1 MSAALISSRIRKARG
16 QGATR
21 RAEILN
27 AAQRLFLEQ
36 GFEHTTMRRLADAVG
51 VSATALYVYFADKDA
66 ILRAIAEMTFTEM
79 LAALESSQRAEMTA
93 LERFRAGLHAYVA
106 FGRAHPD
113 AYRLTFL
120 AKMMAAAAPGRRT
133 LDCTEFEAA
142 DRSFAILERGVLELM
157 QAGQFRPGDP
167 LLVAEA
173 LWASLHGV
181 TALLIDMPHNLES
194 APDLL
199 VNAVLDIAI
208 RGLSAER

>member
-1 MSAALISSRIRKARG
+1 
-16 QGATR
+16 
-21 RAEILN
+21 
-27 AAQRLFLEQ
+27 
-36 GFEHTTMRRLADAVG
+36 
-51 VSATALYVYFADKDA
+51 
-66 ILRAIAEMTFTEM
+66 MTFTEM
-79 LAALESSQRAEMTA
+79 LAALEASQRVEVTA
-93 LERFRAGLHAYVA
+93 LERVRAGLHAYVA

-133 LDCTEFEAA
+133 LECNEFEAA

-181 TALLIDMPHNLES
+181 TALLIDMPHSLES

-199 VNAVLDIAI
+199 VNAVLDIAT
-208 RGLSAER
+208 RGLSA